1 MIAVMTDFKD
11 VGDWATSR
19 FWTATFT
26 VLTFQLSLLRG
37 KVRRLLLNLRDI
49 TGPTTQRQ
57 QSINADD
64 AYAKHPVPTTKQST
78 GPVSHQPGRTG
89 KGKLKPIHH
98 RGQLVNE
105 LFLCLIV
112 YRVLLMINECI
123 GLPGYHNGSRVAVRP
138 TVKLKVHD
146 CIIGCCFSWQRIV
159 KAIN

>member
-1 MIAVMTDFKD
+1 
-11 VGDWATSR
+11 
-19 FWTATFT
+19 
-26 VLTFQLSLLRG
+26 LRS
-37 KVRRLLLNLRDI
+37 KVRLLLDLRDI

-89 KGKLKPIHH
+89 KGKLKPIHN
-98 RGQLVNE
+98 RGQLMNE
-105 LFLCLIV
+105 LCFYV
-112 YRVLLMINECI
+112 YRVLLMINERI
-123 GLPGYHNGSRVAVRP
+123 GLPDYHSGSRVAVRP